1 MSLNFSS
8 LNFNKESI
16 EQKVD
21 SSSALS
27 LAFCDNEDFA
37 LSKKNYLIVR
47 VMKAQNNQ

>member
-27 LAFCDNEDFA
+27 LAFFDNEDFA
-37 LSKKNYLIVR
+37 LSEKKLFNYKIYYTD
-47 VMKAQNNQ
+47 